1 MSKTRIRTSPAR
13 QDSEGFPPCERP
25 DRSSTPPG
33 TQPGRCASPFLTPH
47 SDRRDSPRADIFPP
61 TRRNRSTLL
70 PGAWPPETGGGA
82 PLEERHSPPER
93 RWPPGGGGRPP
104 RVGDGQC
111 EWFFDKNVLP
121 GGGRPA
127 NDVRVSGVQGHDN
140 EPVHLGIA
148 ENLVQTRRIAAPLLF
163 GELLSP
169 RFRPGETIDD
179 FTVSG
184 PLRRAR
190 QNSRILPQ
198 ANKSQPRFLLCHSS
212 VLS

>member
-1 MSKTRIRTSPAR
+1 PPAR
-13 QDSEGFPPCERP
+13 TGEIRLELIYFPQLAGI
-25 DRSSTPPG
+25 D
-33 TQPGRCASPFLTPH
+33 QPFYPARGPLKPAVVPH
-47 SDRRDSPRADIFPP
+47 LKND
-61 TRRNRSTLL
+61 TRL
-70 PGAWPPETGGGA
+70 P
-82 PLEERHSPPER
+82 S
-93 RWPPGGGGRPP
+93 GGGRPP

-140 EPVHLGIA
+140 ESIHLGIA

-190 QNSRILPQ
+190 QNSRIIPQ